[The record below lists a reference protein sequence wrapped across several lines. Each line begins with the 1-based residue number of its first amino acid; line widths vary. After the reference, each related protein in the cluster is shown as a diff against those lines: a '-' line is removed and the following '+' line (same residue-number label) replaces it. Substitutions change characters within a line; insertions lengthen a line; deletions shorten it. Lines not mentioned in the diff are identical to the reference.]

1 MERGNNTMTLIEG
14 IQKEFYE
21 SKLIEEASN
30 SILNEW
36 FEKQKSKFSN
46 GEITGSYKDFETLYA
61 VYADNG
67 KKRLTKYAAAPKEK
81 AEANKREAANENPF
95 DRYVIKPIDPEKEL
109 GGHYGHDVHA
119 NMAARKK
126 ATNADGSNPDW
137 FLAESKI

>member
-1 MERGNNTMTLIEG
+1 MERGNNPMTLIEE

-21 SKLIEEASN
+21 SKLIEEASK

-119 NMAARKK
+119 NIAARKK
-126 ATNADGSNPDW
+126 MKNVDGSNPDW